1 MSVNIQ
7 ETFQRMPLGDK
18 IILPAGIVLLIDSFL
33 KWYSAEVCFLDVC
46 VSGSA
51 NAWEAPGAIWS
62 ILAVLIGLLL
72 SAGVAAVHFGN
83 VKLPALPEGL
93 TWARV
98 DLGLAVAAGVFL
110 LIKLLNHSGD
120 LAFGFFIGIICVAA
134 LIAGA
139 YLNFQAER
147 EGGSTTTTTGA

>member
-7 ETFQRMPLGDK
+7 ESFQKMPLGDR
-18 IILPAGIVLLIDSFL
+18 IILFAGFVLLIDSFL
-33 KWYSAEVCFLDVC
+33 KWYSAKVCFLDVC

-51 NAWEAPGAIWS
+51 SGWESPGAIWS
-62 ILAVLIGLLL
+62 VLAVLIGVLL

-98 DLGLAVAAGVFL
+98 DLGAAVAAGLFL

-120 LAFGFFIGIICVAA
+120 LAYGFFIGIICVAA

-147 EGGSTTTTTGA
+147 DGGTSTTSA